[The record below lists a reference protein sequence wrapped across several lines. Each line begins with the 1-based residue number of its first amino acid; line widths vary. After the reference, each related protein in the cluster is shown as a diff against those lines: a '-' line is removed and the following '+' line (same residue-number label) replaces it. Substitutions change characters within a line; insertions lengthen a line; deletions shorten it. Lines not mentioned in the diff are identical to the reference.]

1 MKTYQFVIASLLSII
16 LISCV
21 GDKKSIDI
29 DEMSDTS
36 SFVNKNFKGNLINFD
51 NNKSACEGVS
61 KGDIASLYN
70 VSEDLITIVDNTK
83 TDRRDPNSGPVCSFY
98 LESGESDFMWLRG
111 SMSIIKEVGK
121 DEYMGEIAEAAGN
134 GENWKEAWALQKSI
148 SESSEWVSDLGK
160 AAVWKGSNKI
170 LKIKFDGYTLF
181 INPLSSALNK
191 EEKALN
197 RDYKKLAIEMA
208 KLTGYVN

>member
-1 MKTYQFVIASLLSII
+1 MKTKNLFTLSLIALFLS
-16 LISCV
+16 SCV
-21 GDKKSIDI
+21 GDKKRIDI
-29 DEMSDTS
+29 DQVNDTS

-51 NNKSACEGVS
+51 NNQSACEGVS
-61 KGDIASLYN
+61 KADIASLYN

-83 TDRRDPNSGPVCSFY
+83 TDRRDPNSGPVCNFY

-111 SMSIIKEVGK
+111 SMSIIQEVGK

-134 GENWKEAWALQKSI
+134 GENWEEAWALQKSI

-170 LKIKFDGYTLF
+170 LKIKLDGYTLF